1 MEQLVA
7 RWAHNPKATGSNPVR
22 ASFIFTQLFISTL
35 GVKFILPIHKDP
47 AQQGLEPSFYPE
59 WK

>member
-1 MEQLVA
+1 
-7 RWAHNPKATGSNPVR
+7 
-22 ASFIFTQLFISTL
+22 L
-35 GVKFILPIHKDP
+35 GVKFSLPIQKDP

>member
-1 MEQLVA
+1 
-7 RWAHNPKATGSNPVR
+7 
-22 ASFIFTQLFISTL
+22 L
-35 GVKFILPIHKDP
+35 GVKFILPIQKDP

>member
-1 MEQLVA
+1 
-7 RWAHNPKATGSNPVR
+7 
-22 ASFIFTQLFISTL
+22 L
-35 GVKFILPIHKDP
+35 GVKFSLLIHKDP